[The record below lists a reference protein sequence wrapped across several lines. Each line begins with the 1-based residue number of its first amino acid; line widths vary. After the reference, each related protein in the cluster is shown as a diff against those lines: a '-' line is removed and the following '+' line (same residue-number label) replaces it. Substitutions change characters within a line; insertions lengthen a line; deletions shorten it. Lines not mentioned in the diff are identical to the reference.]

1 MTPGKRFVWLALLAT
16 ASLAACSSTSTVAKH
31 ARVRAPSSN
40 PYVASLAY
48 ARCVRRHGVPHPDP
62 DRRGDFNLTAAQER
76 ALRRVPATKRKA
88 AMKACFHNLKG
99 LNMQPLSEHAK
110 ARAIKV
116 LLRLRRCLRGYGIEP
131 GDPVVENKSFGR
143 ALFGFENGTPGPPS
157 SKVETLRAFVKNES
171 TWLGRSARSLR
182 RTGGLTTPAV
192 FDPVTTRREPPAP
205 GTSRRARRYKARCLD
220 ATRSFRRA
228 GM

>member
-1 MTPGKRFVWLALLAT
+1 MSWGVEVVPVTPGKRFVWLALLAT
-16 ASLAACSSTSTVAKH
+16 ASLAACTSTSTVAKH

-143 ALFGFENGTPGPPS
+143 AFFGFENGTPGPPS
-157 SKVETLRAFVKNES
+157 SK
-171 TWLGRSARSLR
+171 GRNAQSICEKRVDLARRISKIIAEDR
-182 RTGGLTTPAV
+182 RTHHAGGL
-192 FDPVTTRREPPAP
+192 
-205 GTSRRARRYKARCLD
+205 
-220 ATRSFRRA
+220 
-228 GM
+228 